1 MINTKNNLKKKAIKI
16 IQIDDNNCIILLDFF
31 DPIFKGNKELA
42 SKNIFLLDRK
52 EDIKWI
58 VQSNLSILGGFV
70 DIFFKENDLNAIS
83 WNTGL
88 YKIDLETGFATPEIL
103 LK

>member
-1 MINTKNNLKKKAIKI
+1 MINIKNNLKKNALKI
-16 IQIDDNNCIILLDFF
+16 IQIDDDNFVVLLDFF

-58 VQSNLSILGGFV
+58 VHSNLSILGGFV
-70 DIFFKENDLNAIS
+70 DIFLKGNDLNAIS

-88 YKIDLETGFATPEIL
+88 YKIDLETGLATPEIL